1 MSSTILDLKKAFLQN
16 QIRNL
21 SNPFSL
27 APRWRETAPLTRE
40 HDALPEKTVQD
51 AMHKANVLLRQHSR
65 TVYNAQ
71 TVRAV
76 AEQIDHLYWD
86 VGEPEEGE
94 ADKVEEGVLIIQDLD
109 LSYHGDI
116 AKLPEEWPE
125 GEEEEDMDTGAER
138 DKYAQ
143 LRSQLSTLSEK
154 EQELRRKTTIY
165 KQLLQMLLPIKDPK
179 NNIQPNLVT
188 KDGELGKELEKMKV
202 LMVRLGEKVK
212 SSDIGGQERD
222 KERFQ

>member
-1 MSSTILDLKKAFLQN
+1 M
-16 QIRNL
+16 
-21 SNPFSL
+21 
-27 APRWRETAPLTRE
+27 
-40 HDALPEKTVQD
+40 
-51 AMHKANVLLRQHSR
+51 
-65 TVYNAQ
+65 
-71 TVRAV
+71 
-76 AEQIDHLYWD
+76 
-86 VGEPEEGE
+86 
-94 ADKVEEGVLIIQDLD
+94 LIIQDLD

-125 GEEEEDMDTGAER
+125 GEEEEEDTGAER